1 MSIKLPEGK
10 IPPETLKNIVFKNL
24 GVSNPR
30 VLLGPGIGEDAA
42 VIELERKVIVV
53 ATDPITGAIEDIGWL
68 SVHINAND
76 IACHGAKPTWFLST
90 ILLPEDSDEKI
101 LEKIVV
107 QMDKAAKELEVTI
120 VGGHTEVTPGLKR
133 PIVTGFMIGEV
144 EKGKFITSSGAS
156 PGDKIILT
164 KGVAIEGTAIIAAER
179 EKELLNILDKN
190 LVEKAKQYK
199 WKISVVKDALTAV
212 EVGGVTAM
220 HDPTEG
226 GVLGGL
232 HEIADASKVG
242 FAIQEEKIKK
252 MISKETRKIC
262 ETLQIDPLCLIGSG
276 ALLITAKPEKAEQ
289 IVNTLN
295 DKGIFAEIIGHILD
309 NPKRRIFFRK
319 DGKTKKAQR
328 PMQDS
333 LWEALSK
340 KLKVNR

>member
-1 MSIKLPEGK
+1 LNKRLPEGK
-10 IPPETLKNIVFKNL
+10 IPPETLKNVVFKHL
-24 GVSNPR
+24 GVSSPK

-42 VIELERKVIVV
+42 VIELEHKVIVV

-76 IACHGAKPTWFLST
+76 IACHGARPSWFLST
-90 ILLPEDSDEKI
+90 ILLPENSDEKT

-107 QMDKAAKELEVTI
+107 QMDKAARELEITI

-133 PIVTGFMIGEV
+133 PIVAGFMIGEV
-144 EKGKFITSSGAS
+144 EKDKFVTSSGAL

-164 KGVAIEGTAIIAAER
+164 KGVAIEGTAILATER
-179 EKELLNILDKN
+179 EEEFSNLLDKD
-190 LVEKAKQYK
+190 LIEKAKKYK
-199 WKISVVKDALTAV
+199 WRISVVEDALTAV

-232 HEIADASKVG
+232 HEIADASKTG
-242 FAIQEEKIKK
+242 FAVQEEKIRK
-252 MISKETRKIC
+252 MISEETRKIC
-262 ETLQIDPLCLIGSG
+262 ELLQIDPLCLIGSG
-276 ALLITAKPEKAEQ
+276 ALLITAKPEKAQQ
-289 IVNTLN
+289 IVDVLN
-295 DKGIFAEIIGHILD
+295 SKGIFAEIIGHILD

-328 PMQDS
+328 PVQDA

-340 KLKVNR
+340 KLKY

>member
-1 MSIKLPEGK
+1 LSIKLPEGK
-10 IPPETLKNIVFKNL
+10 IPPETLKNVVFKNL

-42 VIELERKVIVV
+42 VIELEHKVIVV

-90 ILLPEDSDEKI
+90 ILLPEDSDEKT
-101 LEKIVV
+101 LEKIVA

-133 PIVTGFMIGEV
+133 PIVIGFMIGEV
-144 EKGKFITSSGAS
+144 EKGKFITSSGAL

-164 KGVAIEGTAIIAAER
+164 KGVAIEGTAIIATER
-179 EKELLNILDKN
+179 EKELISMIDKN
-190 LVEKAKQYK
+190 LVKKAKQYK

-242 FAIQEEKIKK
+242 FAIQEEKIRK
-252 MISKETRKIC
+252 MISEETRKIC
-262 ETLQIDPLCLIGSG
+262 EILQIDPLCLIGSG

-328 PMQDS
+328 LVQDA

-340 KLKVNR
+340 KLNNS

>member
-1 MSIKLPEGK
+1 LGIKLPEGK
-10 IPPETLKNIVFKNL
+10 VPSETLKNIVFKHL
-24 GVSNPR
+24 GVSSQR

-42 VIELERKVIVV
+42 VIKLEHKVIVV

-90 ILLPEDSDEKI
+90 ILLPEDSDEKT
-101 LEKIVV
+101 LEKIVT

-133 PIVTGFMIGEV
+133 PIVIGFMIGEV
-144 EKGKFITSSGAS
+144 ENDKFVTSSGAL

-164 KGVAIEGTAIIAAER
+164 KGVAIEGTAIIATER
-179 EKELLNILDKN
+179 EKELINILDKN
-190 LVEKAKQYK
+190 LVKKAKQYK

-242 FAIQEEKIKK
+242 FAIQEEKIKN
-252 MISKETRKIC
+252 MISYETRKIC
-262 ETLQIDPLCLIGSG
+262 EILQIDPLRLIGSG
-276 ALLITAKPEKAEQ
+276 ALLITVKPEKAQ
-289 IVNTLN
+289 RIVDTLN
-295 DKGIFAEIIGHILD
+295 NKGIFAEIIGYILD

-319 DGKTKKAQR
+319 DGKTKKAER
-328 PMQDS
+328 PMQDA

-340 KLKVNR
+340 K

>member
-10 IPPETLKNIVFKNL
+10 VPSETLKNIVFKHL
-24 GVSNPR
+24 GVSSPR

-42 VIELERKVIVV
+42 VIKLEHKVIVV

-90 ILLPEDSDEKI
+90 ILLPEDSDEKT
-101 LEKIVV
+101 LEKIATQV
-107 QMDKAAKELEVTI
+107 DKAAKELEVTI

-133 PIVTGFMIGEV
+133 PIVIGFMIGEV
-144 EKGKFITSSGAS
+144 ENDKFVTSSGAL

-164 KGVAIEGTAIIAAER
+164 KGVAIEGTAIIATER
-179 EKELLNILDKN
+179 EKELINILDKN
-190 LVEKAKQYK
+190 LVKKAKQYK

-242 FAIQEEKIKK
+242 FAIQEGKIKN
-252 MISKETRKIC
+252 MISYETRKIC
-262 ETLQIDPLCLIGSG
+262 EILQIDPLRLIGSG
-276 ALLITAKPEKAEQ
+276 ALLITVKPEKAQ
-289 IVNTLN
+289 RIVDTLN
-295 DKGIFAEIIGHILD
+295 NKGIFAEIIGYILD

-319 DGKTKKAQR
+319 DGKTKKAER
-328 PMQDS
+328 PMQDA

-340 KLKVNR
+340 K

>member
-1 MSIKLPEGK
+1 MNKRLPEGK
-10 IPPETLKNIVFKNL
+10 IPPEMLKNIVFKNL
-24 GVSNPR
+24 GVSSPK

-42 VIELERKVIVV
+42 VIELEHKVIVV

-76 IACHGAKPTWFLST
+76 IACHGARPAWFLST
-90 ILLPEDSDEKI
+90 ILLPENSDEKT
-101 LEKIVV
+101 LEKIVT
-107 QMDKAAKELEVTI
+107 QMDKAAKELEIAI

-133 PIVTGFMIGEV
+133 PIVAGFMIGEA
-144 EKGKFITSSGAS
+144 EKDKFVTSSGAL

-164 KGVAIEGTAIIAAER
+164 KGVAIEGTAILATER
-179 EKELLNILDKN
+179 GKEFSNLLDKD
-190 LVEKAKQYK
+190 LIEKAKKYK
-199 WKISVVKDALTAV
+199 WRISVVEDALTAV

-232 HEIADASKVG
+232 HEIADASKTG
-242 FAIQEEKIKK
+242 FAVQEEKIRK
-252 MISKETRKIC
+252 MISEETRKIC
-262 ETLQIDPLCLIGSG
+262 ELLQIDPLCLIGSG
-276 ALLITAKPEKAEQ
+276 ALLITAKPEKAQQ
-289 IVNTLN
+289 IVEALN
-295 DKGIFAEIIGHILD
+295 GKGIFAEIIGHILD

-328 PMQDS
+328 PAQDA

-340 KLKVNR
+340 KLKD